1 MGVFNLKARKS
12 IRVLLVMTVALV
24 MAAGLTISASAAVKV
39 PAKVA
44 GVTAIKPTT
53 NTVITIK
60 WNKAK
65 NAKQYQVNYKKATAK
80 KWTVVKT
87 KALKITRKGLKA
99 NTKYNFK
106 VRGINGKKYGKFSKV
121 LTQTTYAT
129 PGKVNIKSIFP
140 KKRTAG
146 NITLQWSKAANASW
160 YEIQPYR
167 LNGKAFR
174 ANTSNGTT
182 YANVHETKANTWYG
196 YKIRTV
202 NAKTGKFPAI
212 KSAWTAMYYAC
223 TTSGDRVITGVKNKN
238 SNIGLVEYE
247 MTGTTPFRIGEDDA
261 LIPTG
266 FVDISDKYTTQI
278 EMDKLYCNAVKFP
291 DDYKDTEVAGNT
303 YTVGDSFK
311 DQSITYIEISYTTNE
326 DRPANKSVVSIICG
340 DDGDIHP
347 YEWD

>member
-1 MGVFNLKARKS
+1 MKARKS
-12 IRVLLVMTVALV
+12 IRVLFIMMIALV
-24 MAAGLTISASAAVKV
+24 MAAGLTISASAAAKV

-65 NAKQYQVNYKKATAK
+65 NAKLYQVNYKKATAK
-80 KWTVVKT
+80 KWTVLKKT
-87 KALKITRKGLKA
+87 KALKLKKSGLKA
-99 NTKYNFK
+99 NTKYNFR
-106 VRGINGKKYGKFSKV
+106 VRGVNGKKYGKFSKV

-129 PGKVNIKSIFP
+129 PGIVNIKSVFP

-146 NITLQWSKAANASW
+146 NIQLQWSKAANASW
-160 YEIQPYR
+160 YEIQAYR
-167 LNGKAFR
+167 LNGKAFS
-174 ANTSNGTT
+174 ANTSNSTT
-182 YANVHETKANTWYG
+182 YANIHETKPNTWYG

-223 TTSGDRVITGVKNKN
+223 TTSGDRVITGVKNKYN
-238 SNIGLVEYE
+238 NYGLVEYE
-247 MTGTTPFRIGEDDA
+247 MTGTTPFRIGEDDP

-266 FVDISDKYTTQI
+266 FVDMSDKYGPIFET
-278 EMDKLYCNAVKFP
+278 DKLCCNAVTFP
-291 DDYKDTEVAGNT
+291 ADYNDTEVAGNT

-311 DQSITYIEISYTTNE
+311 GQSITCIEIFYDTN
-326 DRPANKSVVSIICG
+326 DDGPVNTSVVSIICG
-340 DDGDIHP
+340 DDGDRYD